1 MLFDKPVL
9 YSFRRCPYAI
19 RARLALKLCGVDYEL
34 REVDLKSKP
43 KSMLEFSPK
52 GTVPV
57 FILPDGRVIDESL
70 DIVRW
75 VVDSYE
81 SEVLDRYDLE
91 LKDQSNIIYSSL
103 QEDLIFHL
111 NRYKYPDRYENVNL
125 SLHREKINNFLLE
138 LESRLSINKF
148 ILGPNPT
155 EIDILV
161 FPFVRQVNIADSNI
175 LRQDGM
181 LGVRK
186 WFFWWVNSS
195 FFKDI
200 MIKLPI
206 YQI

>member
-81 SEVLDRYDLE
+81 SEVLYRYDLE
-91 LKDQSNIIYSSL
+91 LKEQSNIIYSSL

-175 LRQDGM
+175 LTQDGM

-195 FFKDI
+195 FFKEI
-200 MIKLPI
+200 MIKFPI
-206 YQI
+206 CQI

>member
-43 KSMLEFSPK
+43 KSMLKFSPK

-81 SEVLDRYDLE
+81 SEVLYRYDLE
-91 LKDQSNIIYSSL
+91 LKEQSNIIYSSL

-175 LRQDGM
+175 LTQDGM

-195 FFKDI
+195 FFKEI
-200 MIKLPI
+200 MIKFPI
-206 YQI
+206 CQI